1 MSVASASRKYRAPM
15 AIEIGMVLQSASDLA
30 EEARLLESWGCDY
43 ACAGEHVS
51 FNVPVGNSFISLS
64 VAAGATTRIGLMSTI
79 VLTPLYPPA
88 LLAKLG
94 AALHV
99 ASGGRYHLGVGVG
112 GELPTEFQACGVP
125 VQERGA
131 RTNEALEIV
140 RLLWSTDKASF
151 SGRFN
156 SFEGVT
162 IAPRRHDPPAIWVSG
177 RTAAAMRRAARFG
190 DAWLPYMY
198 TPEMFADSMTQIEVA
213 RDQETPVR
221 GGLFIWG
228 CVHEDRA
235 TAQKWAIDGLSR
247 TYAQD
252 FSRLVGKYAFAGDP
266 TDVVARLREFED
278 AGVRTLVASFACP
291 PREVDAVRRL
301 FAAEVLPA
309 LKS

>member
-1 MSVASASRKYRAPM
+1 MRRRRYSAPVAL
-15 AIEIGMVLQSASDLA
+15 EIGMVLQSASGIVD
-30 EEARLLESWGCDY
+30 EARLLETWGCDY

-64 VAAGATTRIGLMSTI
+64 VAAGATTRIRLMSTI
-79 VLTPLYPPA
+79 VLAPLYPAA

-99 ASGGRYHLGVGVG
+99 ASGGRYNLGVGVG
-112 GELPTEFQACGVP
+112 GEMPKEFEACGVP
-125 VQERGA
+125 VRERGA
-131 RTNEALEIV
+131 RTNEALEII
-140 RLLWSTDKASF
+140 RLLWSTDGAAF

-162 IAPRRHDPPAIWVSG
+162 IAPRRDQPPAIWVSG
-177 RTAAAMRRAARFG
+177 RSDAAMRRTARFG
-190 DAWLPYMY
+190 DGWLPYMY
-198 TPEMFADSMTQIEVA
+198 TPEMFADSMAQIGTT
-213 RDQETPVR
+213 RQQDRPVQ

-235 TAQKWAIDGLSR
+235 TARKWAIDALSK

-266 TDVVARLREFED
+266 GDVITRLREFAD
-278 AGVRTLVASFACP
+278 AGVGTLIASFACP
-291 PREVDAVRRL
+291 RDEMDAVRRL
-301 FAAEVLPA
+301 FAEEVLPA